1 MTMLHNA
8 RFDIKFVIKA
18 NCTISVLPS
27 LSWTMVSRKKKQNN
41 CFIVFYIHI
50 NQIFDQL
57 LKKQDQCA
65 KNKEESFPW
74 EIQTGNN
81 IK

>member
-1 MTMLHNA
+1 MLHNV

-18 NCTISVLPS
+18 NYTISVLAS
-27 LSWTMVSRKKKQNN
+27 LSWTMVYRKHETIVVM
-41 CFIVFYIHI
+41 CFIFILI
-50 NQIFDQL
+50 KFLTNF
-57 LKKQDQCA
+57 KKQDQCA

-74 EIQTGNN
+74 EIRIGNN

>member
-1 MTMLHNA
+1 MTLLHNV

-18 NCTISVLPS
+18 NYTISVHAS
-27 LSWTMVSRKKKQNN
+27 LSWTMVSRKHETIVV
-41 CFIVFYIHI
+41 CIVFYIHI

-57 LKKQDQCA
+57 LRNRINVQ